1 VLRKWR
7 QFGLKKAP
15 RKLIEM
21 VMSVPLV
28 PVTLFEQCFT
38 ILQNIAD
45 TMASDYPMVLQFM
58 SYLRKTW
65 LPAANKV
72 SVYGCPIRTNN
83 IVESF
88 HNTISKKFRSRH
100 PNVWIF
106 IGWYLRLY
114 MLIVNGN
121 S

>member
-1 VLRKWR
+1 
-7 QFGLKKAP
+7 
-15 RKLIEM
+15 
-21 VMSVPLV
+21 MSVPLV
-28 PVTLFEQCFT
+28 PVTLFQQCFT

-45 TMASDYPMVLQFM
+45 TTAIDYPMVLQFM

-88 HNTISKKFRSRH
+88 HNTISKKFGSRH

-106 IGWYLRLY
+106 IGWYFRLY
-114 MLIVNGN
+114 
-121 S
+121 